1 MRYKE
6 IYVSLLR
13 PPVIE
18 GSTAAESIDKVE
30 WKQVF
35 DILWSDPQCIGGCVA
50 NALRG
55 AGTYFGP
62 DVTAS
67 SFLQKNKLSFIIRSH
82 ECKPGGYEIMHGGNV
97 ITIFSASNYYEL
109 GSNKGAYLK
118 LCGNSL
124 ERQFVQYTA
133 AVSRTRRLTFR
144 QRVGLVESSAMR
156 ELHNQIMM
164 ARRSLEAT
172 FRSLDS
178 EQSGFISISDWCQA
192 MEETTHL
199 GLPWRMLKDKL
210 VRTDPET
217 RKVRY
222 MDTFELNTNRN
233 GRKSDTLT
241 VVETLYKNQRS
252 LEAIFKILDKDNSG
266 YITLEEFSEA
276 CQLIGKYMPN
286 PMTQEQLVD
295 ICRLMDINK
304 DGLVDLNEFLESF
317 RLAEKSL
324 HEQERMYE
332 DMQAT

>member
-1 MRYKE
+1 MYE
-6 IYVSLLR
+6 
-13 PPVIE
+13 
-18 GSTAAESIDKVE
+18 D
-30 WKQVF
+30 VF
-35 DILWSDPQCIGGCVA
+35 DILWSDPQSIGGCVA

-62 DVTAS
+62 DVTAT
-67 SFLQKNKLSFIIRSH
+67 FLSKNKLSFIVRSH
-82 ECKPGGYEIMHGGNV
+82 ECKPGGYEILHNGNV

-124 ERQFVQYTA
+124 DRQFVQYTA

-156 ELHNQIMM
+156 ELHSHIMT
-164 ARRSLEAT
+164 ARRTLEAT
-172 FRSLDS
+172 FRSMDID
-178 EQSGFISISDWCQA
+178 QSGFISISDWCYA

-210 VRTDPET
+210 VRTDPDT
-217 RKVRY
+217 RRVRY
-222 MDTFELNTNRN
+222 MDTFDLPTNKV
-233 GRKSDTLT
+233 GRKSDTQT
-241 VVETLYKNQRS
+241 VVETLYKNKRS

-276 CQLIGKYMPN
+276 CQLLGKYMPN

-324 HEQERMYE
+324 QEE
-332 DMQAT
+332 ENTLAELQAT